1 MKSRAFAI
9 VAVVTVLCALVL
21 GGAAQA
27 RNEHCAGGIQYV
39 VGGMRDKD
47 KGNTEDY
54 LSQMRK
60 AIQQFE
66 MCADGDP
73 ADYEAM
79 GYMGWAYCEL
89 DEAGAMDAAQ
99 LAGTAFKKC
108 LDGLTAKGDKKLK
121 QWEDNRQG
129 YWVRYYNKGITAMKD
144 AGDLYPDMGLKPKSQ
159 DPGEVDLFN
168 RARGKY
174 AEAVRFFTKATQLK
188 PSDPVA
194 YLSMGQAYQFIAQ
207 FDSAEIVFK
216 AGLTVAPG
224 DTNLTASMVNLH
236 KNIANK
242 LIADR
247 KYDEAIA
254 YYNDLLKAEPNN
266 PDLLLGVADAN
277 FGKAQQQGVAD
288 ADKKGFFKA
297 AAEAWAK
304 AGTTRTG
311 DFDLAYNS
319 GVAFQNAGLPA
330 MAETQFRR
338 ALQINPGDADVP
350 RALSKSLI
358 EQGKF
363 DEAVGIVYGLLKKD
377 PKKPEYH
384 QLLSAAYDKGGNK
397 GKSTEEAMVFLALR
411 SGQPVPDL
419 DAAIAAATAAGEA
432 NTIKAYGKP
441 EAIFEWKAD
450 VDTYRTWCYWSK
462 GLAFHFKAG
471 NLVMKSDW
479 SAPATA
485 SGAPKK

>member
-1 MKSRAFAI
+1 VKSRAFAI
-9 VAVVTVLCALVL
+9 VAVMAALCSAILV
-21 GGAAQA
+21 GVAQA

-47 KGNTEDY
+47 KGNTEDF
-54 LSQMRK
+54 LSQMHK

-73 ADYEAM
+73 ADFEAM

-89 DEAGAMDAAQ
+89 DEAGALDGAA
-99 LAGTAFKKC
+99 LAGGAFKKC
-108 LDGLTAKGDKKLK
+108 LEGLTAKGDKKLK
-121 QWEDNRQG
+121 QWQDNRQG

-144 AGDLYPDMGLKPKSQ
+144 AGDLYPEMGLKPKSQ

-174 AEAVRFFTKATQLK
+174 ADAVRFFTKATQLK
-188 PSDPVA
+188 PEDPIA

-207 FDSAEIVFK
+207 FDSAEVVFK
-216 AGLTVAPG
+216 AGLAVAPG
-224 DTNLTASMVNLH
+224 DTNLVASMVNLH

-242 LIADR
+242 LIADK
-247 KYDEAIA
+247 KYDEAIT
-254 YYNDLLKAEPNN
+254 YYNELLKAEPDS
-266 PDLLLGVADAN
+266 PDLLLGVADAYFN
-277 FGKAQQQGVAD
+277 KAQTPGVSD
-288 ADKKGFFKA
+288 TDKKAYFKS

-304 AGTTRTG
+304 AGAARAS

-330 MAETQFRR
+330 LAEAQFRR
-338 ALQINPGDADVP
+338 ALQINPADADVP

-363 DEAVGIVYGLLKKD
+363 DEAVGIVFTLLKKD

-397 GKSTEEAMVFLALR
+397 SKSTEEAMVFLALR
-411 SGQPVPDL
+411 SGTAVPGL
-419 DAAIAAATAAGEA
+419 DAAIAAATAPAEA
-432 NTIKAYGKP
+432 NTIKAFGKP
-441 EAIFEWKAD
+441 DQIFEWKAD
-450 VDTYRTWCYWSK
+450 LDTYRTWVYWTK